1 MTEQDTRSRDVK
13 PADALGTYAART
25 RASRYSLL
33 VVGVLGLLALGL
45 LVGLLVST
53 VTGNSAQ
60 PDVPQVDL

>member
-1 MTEQDTRSRDVK
+1 MTERDTRSRDIK

-25 RASRYSLL
+25 RASRYPLL
-33 VVGVLGLLALGL
+33 IIGLVGLLAAGL
-45 LVGLLVST
+45 LVGLIVRT